1 MASKLKLTELLYPT
15 STTPAITINAD
26 DSVTIPTL
34 SMNGGALS
42 PQTGFKNRIIN
53 GAMTIDQRNA
63 GASVTPATTNTF
75 TLDRWICGLTQ
86 ASKFSVQQNAGAV
99 TPPTGFKN
107 YAGITS
113 TSSYAVTSS
122 DAFFF
127 EQRVE
132 GFNVADLGFGTAAA
146 STVTVSFM
154 VRSSLTGTFGG
165 CLRNGANTRSY
176 PFAFTI
182 VAANTW
188 EQKTITVAGD
198 TSGTWLSDNGSGLKL
213 TFGLGSGATYAG
225 TAGAWA
231 TAEYYSATG
240 ATSVVGTNGATFY
253 ITGVQLEKGS
263 VATPFEFRSIG
274 TELGLCQRYAIGFP
288 FGSVSTQPT
297 IAVGGTGLYWDANSI
312 ACSMNGSNLFNM
324 RTVPTTI
331 TSIGTQGTDWGFQ
344 TSAGVTQ
351 TGFTLSTNHGL
362 VAGHKTSHGLGANN
376 VSLRVLTSAGNI
388 IISSEL

>member
-1 MASKLKLTELLYPT
+1 MISYGGNNITFPDASTQNT
-15 STTPAITINAD
+15 SPK
-26 DSVTIPTL
+26 
-34 SMNGGALS
+34 
-42 PQTGFKNRIIN
+42 TGFVNRIIN
-53 GAMTIDQRNA
+53 GGMTIDQRNN
-63 GASVTPATTNTF
+63 GASVTSATTNTF
-75 TLDRWICGLTQ
+75 TLDRWVCGLTQ

-122 DAFFF
+122 DVFFF

-176 PFAFTI
+176 PFTFTI

-240 ATSVVGTNGATFY
+240 ATSVVGTSGATFY

-263 VATPFEFRSIG
+263 TATPFEFRSIG
-274 TELGLCQRYAIGFP
+274 TEFALCQRYYEV
-288 FGSVSTQPT
+288 FG
-297 IAVGGTGLYWDANSI
+297 IAPASLYVE
-312 ACSMNGSNLFNM
+312 SNA
-324 RTVPTTI
+324 
-331 TSIGTQGTDWGFQ
+331 
-344 TSAGVTQ
+344 SAGGFALVGNWSFGVEKRANPTMTSSGTFTTLNT
-351 TGFTLSTNHGL
+351 TGSLVFLSPSTRNFAAYYLSSGT
-362 VAGHKTSHGLGANN
+362 AGRIFWYNDAS
-376 VSLRVLTSAGNI
+376 SRI
-388 IISSEL
+388 IASIEL